1 MERDL
6 RRFVDSILI
15 GAGSHMVYDVAPFI
29 WDTYRLSIGCV
40 TSCQP
45 FEGINRYLLR
55 TIVIKL
61 SSQNLCR
68 CAALRNVKGYFNN
81 HSNNHVGQG
90 LEDNCAALGLQ
101 GMCAYKY
108 VMASLPRRAA
118 SQETCPMCN
127 PATGCLGT
135 ESSGETPGQNG
146 RCMRY
151 PLCRDC
157 NPDTVEHHVRRTAI
171 ACPHH
176 ARYKPL
182 CRQ

>member
-1 MERDL
+1 MERDYFEWGALKWAPL
-6 RRFVDSILI
+6 RTGD
-15 GAGSHMVYDVAPFI
+15 GAPGGGHGGQSRGQQRTGDEVP
-29 WDTYRLSIGCV
+29 G
-40 TSCQP
+40 
-45 FEGINRYLLR
+45 EG

-135 ESSGETPGQNG
+135 ESFGETPGQNG

>member
-135 ESSGETPGQNG
+135 ESSEIG
-146 RCMRY
+146 RAS
-151 PLCRDC
+151 CRER
-157 NPDTVEHHVRRTAI
+157 V
-171 ACPHH
+171 
-176 ARYKPL
+176 
-182 CRQ
+182 